1 MTQHVFVKLTTVLY
15 AACLAAEGSIDI
27 IAEDSRVILFFC
39 GSSGCIIKGDEN
51 DVFPHKNELL
61 EIAYTLARIPR

>member
-15 AACLAAEGSIDI
+15 AACLATENSIDI
-27 IAEDSRVILFFC
+27 ITELCC
-39 GSSGCIIKGDEN
+39 GSSGYIIKGDEN